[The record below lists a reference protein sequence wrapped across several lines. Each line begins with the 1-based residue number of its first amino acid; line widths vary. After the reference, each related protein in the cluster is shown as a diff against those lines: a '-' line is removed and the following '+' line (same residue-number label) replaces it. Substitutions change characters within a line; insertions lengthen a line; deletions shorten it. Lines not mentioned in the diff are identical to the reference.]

1 MLLETGTVVSKTT
14 HALMVETIKK
24 STCAHCSAASGCGH
38 AVLSKFSTN
47 TNQVRVLLGK
57 FSTEDV
63 GLGDDVT
70 IGVPEYVVVKGAL
83 LIYMLPLILSISS
96 TLNLRVQPQVG
107 HLFSIFFVR
116 GLQNT
121 QNCTFKCLAN
131 WLKLLCTNIK
141 RGINL
146 RRLYFTA
153 FGSFINI
160 C

>member
-70 IGVPEYVVVKGAL
+70 IGVPEYVVVQGAL
-83 LIYMLPLILSISS
+83 LIYMLPLILSISGAWIS
-96 TLNLRVQPQVG
+96 GYGVSGLEGDVSG
-107 HLFSIFFVR
+107 IFGALMGFALGGFATRFWTRKTSGDEARNPV
-116 GLQNT
+116 LI
-121 QNCTFKCLAN
+121 AV
-131 WLKLLCTNIK
+131 
-141 RGINL
+141 
-146 RRLYFTA
+146 
-153 FGSFINI
+153 SE
-160 C
+160 